1 MGRTLK
7 LIQHYGIIDFGYKVY
22 ENITSCTRKYEKVYE
37 KYLPTENELSLQRN
51 KKWNNE
57 PLVSIVVP
65 TYETKPDFLRQM
77 ILSVMDQTYKNWE
90 LCIADGSKTQKV
102 KSVILSMHGNEDRI
116 KYKKLEKNGGIAQ
129 NTNAALDMST
139 GEYICFLDHD
149 DILTPNALYEM
160 VIAAQNNASADLF
173 YSDEDKVSDDLKRY
187 SNPHFKPDYNKEL
200 LCSYNY
206 LCHFIMIKKELMQKA
221 GKIDAK
227 YDGAQDYEYMLRCTE
242 LAKRVC
248 HIPKILYH
256 WRISETS
263 TAGNSGN
270 KEYAFLNGAKAI
282 SDHLFRC
289 GYSAV
294 EVIPRVDPGSY
305 HVEYLT
311 DMEEEGV
318 FFQDVLL
325 KPKDV
330 NWKKRLSSRF
340 VDPEIG
346 MVAGKIIYHGRIV
359 ECGMS
364 YDQQGKLYHLFRG
377 KSIRYRGYQK
387 RAVLAQDVSIA
398 SLEFAVVRK
407 SALRQ
412 IGKINKKLSKE
423 EQAIDLCIRLRKA
436 GYRIVLDPEVIAVKS
451 GKEKEYM
458 NRNQNLKN
466 DWGEYICK
474 GDPYWNFK
482 EERGELYEL

>member
-1 MGRTLK
+1 
-7 LIQHYGIIDFGYKVY
+7 
-22 ENITSCTRKYEKVYE
+22 
-37 KYLPTENELSLQRN
+37 
-51 KKWNNE
+51 
-57 PLVSIVVP
+57 
-65 TYETKPDFLRQM
+65 
-77 ILSVMDQTYKNWE
+77 
-90 LCIADGSKTQKV
+90 
-102 KSVILSMHGNEDRI
+102 
-116 KYKKLEKNGGIAQ
+116 
-129 NTNAALDMST
+129 
-139 GEYICFLDHD
+139 
-149 DILTPNALYEM
+149 
-160 VIAAQNNASADLF
+160 
-173 YSDEDKVSDDLKRY
+173 
-187 SNPHFKPDYNKEL
+187 
-200 LCSYNY
+200 
-206 LCHFIMIKKELMQKA
+206 MQKA
-221 GKIDAK
+221 GKVDAK

-242 LAKRVC
+242 LAKTVC
-248 HIPKILYH
+248 HVPKILYH

-289 GYSAV
+289 GYGAV

-311 DMEEEGV
+311 DMEKEGV
-318 FFQDVLL
+318 FFQDARL
-325 KPKDV
+325 KPKDA

-340 VDPEIG
+340 IDPEIG

-377 KSIRYRGYQK
+377 KSVRYRGYQK

-407 SALRQ
+407 SVLKQ
-412 IGKINKKLSKE
+412 IGKINEKLSKE

-451 GKEKEYM
+451 GKETEYM
-458 NRNQNLKN
+458 NHNQNMQN
-466 DWGEYICK
+466 DWREYICK

-482 EERGELYEL
+482 EERGKLYEL